1 MQASQL
7 CGTLMLGLENRLGFS
22 DGTATETMMEEV
34 AKPEPISM
42 GIIVNFTNRT
52 VQGFGEPGLVDF
64 PVKIVGINEV
74 TVSFHGENPEGPN
87 PVTNWSIRGTI
98 DRVTGDVDATSVMNL
113 KTSKIVISTS
123 YALKCRPRQR
133 MF

>member
-1 MQASQL
+1 MTAQAADQ
-7 CGTLMLGLENRLGFS
+7 TLMLACK
-22 DGTATETMMEEV
+22 GTATETMMEEV

-98 DRVTGDVDATSVMNL
+98 DRVTGDVDATSTVMNL